1 MREIVHI
8 GDIVVAT
15 PYEDL
20 HRTTIAARRPDA
32 VIWNI
37 QVMAGEV
44 LLVAATPTPYDDILK
59 VLRNG
64 QLIEV
69 LRADVTMPDC
79 ASR

>member
-8 GDIVVAT
+8 GDILVAT
-15 PYEDL
+15 PYPDL
-20 HRTTIAARRPDA
+20 HRTTIVARQPDA
-32 VIWNI
+32 VVWNI
-37 QVMAGEV
+37 QVHAGE
-44 LLVAATPTPYDDILK
+44 LLLAAATPTPYDAILK

-69 LRADVTMPDC
+69 LRADVTMPGC